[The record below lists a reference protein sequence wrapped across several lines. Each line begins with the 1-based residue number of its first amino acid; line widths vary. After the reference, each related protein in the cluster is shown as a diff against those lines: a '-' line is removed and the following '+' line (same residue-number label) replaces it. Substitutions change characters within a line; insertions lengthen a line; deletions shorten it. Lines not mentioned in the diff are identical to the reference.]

1 MYFSDA
7 IRHFVPFEAG
17 EDAEPLA
24 TLLYG
29 EELQIKNEAIRMFW
43 RENKL
48 SGMPEDIVAS
58 PRERGYRTTSK
69 RRLTTRDGRV
79 YFDPRDSL
87 LEPPEHIAIY
97 KLIHT
102 KLSGGGYYALSCALN
117 WIIIRG
123 TYEYRTVI
131 FNVDHLDAT
140 IVRKLKQ
147 ITKLVQES
155 EYKVTAVHVYVD
167 PSRSDYYL
175 EATRPTDRLDFKQMY
190 GPRELSLK
198 LDGFSLR
205 YPVTGFSQINESQVQ
220 NLLATAREMARLDK
234 NTQFLDLYCGY
245 GLFGLGIGEAARN
258 VIGAE
263 WEGPSVECAKASARH
278 LKRNAKFIAGKIDAR
293 FVETALPEPVKNTRE
308 VILLDPPRKGCMP
321 GVIEALASRNPDR
334 VIHVFCGTDEIP
346 GALDEWKEYGYH
358 VKRIVPLDLFPGT
371 AHLETM
377 ILLQRV

>member
-17 EDAEPLA
+17 ADAEPLA
-24 TLLYG
+24 TLSYS

-48 SGMPEDIVAS
+48 SGTPEDIIAS

-69 RRLTTRDGRV
+69 RRLSTRDGRV

-87 LEPPEHIAIY
+87 LEPEEHIAIY
-97 KLIHT
+97 RLIHT
-102 KLSGGGYYALSCALN
+102 KLSGGGFYALSCALN

-123 TYEYRTVI
+123 TYEYRTVV

-155 EYKVTAVHVYVD
+155 KYKVTAVHVYVD

-190 GPRELSLK
+190 GPRELALK

-205 YPVTGFSQINESQVQ
+205 YPITGFSQINESQVP
-220 NLLATAREMARLDK
+220 NLLATAREMAALDK
-234 NTQFLDLYCGY
+234 RTQFLDLYCGY
-245 GLFGLGIGEAARN
+245 GLFGLGIGEDARN

-263 WEGPSVECAKASARH
+263 WEGPSVECAKASAKH
-278 LKRNAKFIAGKIDAR
+278 LKRNARFIAGKIDER
-293 FVETALPEPVKNTRE
+293 FVHTALPEKNGKE
-308 VILLDPPRKGCMP
+308 VILLDPPRKGCLP
-321 GVIEALASRNPDR
+321 GVIEALAERNPER

-346 GALDEWKEYGYH
+346 GALDEWEEFGYR
-358 VKRIVPLDLFPGT
+358 VKRIAPLDLFPGT

-377 ILLQRV
+377 ILLERA

>member
-24 TLLYG
+24 TLSYS

-48 SGMPEDIVAS
+48 SGTPEDIIAS
-58 PRERGYRTTSK
+58 PRERAYRTTSK
-69 RRLTTRDGRV
+69 RRITTRDGRV
-79 YFDPRDSL
+79 YFTPKTSL
-87 LEPPEHIAIY
+87 LEPDEHIEIY

-102 KLSGGGYYALSCALN
+102 KLSGGGFYALSCALN

-147 ITKLVQES
+147 ITSLVQES
-155 EYKVTAVHVYVD
+155 PFKVTAVHIYVD
-167 PSRSDYYL
+167 PSRSEYYL
-175 EATRPTDRLDFKQMY
+175 ESTRPTDALAFKHMY
-190 GPRELSLK
+190 GPRELGIK

-205 YPVTGFSQINESQVQ
+205 YPITGFSQINESQVP
-220 NLLATAREMARLDK
+220 NLLATAREMAELDK
-234 NTQFLDLYCGY
+234 RTQFLDLYCGY
-245 GLFGLGIGEAARN
+245 GLFGLGMGSDARN

-278 LKRNAKFIAGKIDAR
+278 LKRNARFITGKIDAR
-293 FVETALPEPVKNTRE
+293 FVESALPAKSGKE
-308 VILLDPPRKGCMP
+308 VVLLDPPRKGCLP
-321 GVIEALASRNPDR
+321 GVIEALAARDPER

-346 GALDEWKEYGYH
+346 GALDEWEEYGYR
-358 VKRIVPLDLFPGT
+358 VKRIAPLDLFPGT

-377 ILLQRV
+377 ILLSRK